1 MMVLKPA
8 CAAGV
13 IVFARESCYSR
24 ETNAEGA
31 RGFQSVSSLFSTRLR
46 SSSIKTF
53 LVRTIPPGTQAILK
67 DGQSLWVFFITSHGY
82 FSFRFENRTVEIRVR
97 TFYADTGQN

>member
-24 ETNAEGA
+24 ETNAEDV
-31 RGFQSVSSLFSTRLR
+31 RGFQSVSSLFSTRLH
-46 SSSIKTF
+46 SSSTKTV
-53 LVRTIPPGTQAILK
+53 LARTIPPGTQAILK
-67 DGQSLWVFFITSHGY
+67 DGQSLCFFY
-82 FSFRFENRTVEIRVR
+82 N
-97 TFYADTGQN
+97 QP